1 MKRINPNAWFCIDF
15 NLKILSRTKL
25 GDLTTISWNFG
36 KFWIFGEFW
45 IFQIFKASTIIKVSK
60 ISLIKIKKY
69 LILVNVAG
77 LLKIHYKI
85 SKQRNNYK
93 AMLQRELRLTM
104 KMGSCDSKKKR
115 LWVFIFLNLQDTHF
129 TRRFLPFNTLIKNW
143 KI

>member
-104 KMGSCDSKKKR
+104 KMGSCDSKKKKT
-115 LWVFIFLNLQDTHF
+115 LSIHFLKLTGH
-129 TRRFLPFNTLIKNW
+129 PFYKTFSSF
-143 KI
+143 